1 MYLLNYDFYDLHA
14 LITFFRNNTA
24 GFSRYKS
31 SIEQIVQYIKA
42 PAANGIEPNTIR
54 KILRPYFDD
63 NDDALSWVLVNNAY
77 TANISIIKTE
87 AYYLILSSVFEE
99 MIKFYSNEQRLYLL
113 CDASYNIPL
122 ILADIIKPE
131 KAIKEMVSD
140 YRKQY
145 NKNFL
150 VNELKSI

>member
-14 LITFFRNNTA
+14 LITFFRSNTA

-42 PAANGIEPNTIR
+42 PVVSGIEPNTIR
-54 KILRPYFDD
+54 KILRPYFKDKD
-63 NDDALSWVLVNNAY
+63 EALSWVLVNNAY
-77 TANISIIKTE
+77 TANIFIIKAA
-87 AYYLILSSVFEE
+87 AYYDILVSVFEE
-99 MIKFYSNEQRLYLL
+99 MLMFYSDEQRLYLL
-113 CDASYNIPL
+113 CDASHNIPL
-122 ILADIIKPE
+122 ILVDVKKPE

>member
-14 LITFFRNNTA
+14 LITFFRSNTA
-24 GFSRYKS
+24 RFSDYKAS
-31 SIEQIVQYIKA
+31 VEQIVQYMKA
-42 PAANGIEPNTIR
+42 PAVSGIEPNTVR

-63 NDDALSWVLVNNAY
+63 NDNALSWVLVNNAY
-77 TANISIIKTE
+77 TANISIIKSE
-87 AYYLILSSVFEE
+87 AYYSILLAVFEE
-99 MIKFYSNEQRLYLL
+99 MTAIYSDEQRLYLL
-113 CDASYNIPL
+113 CDASHNIPV
-122 ILADIIKPE
+122 ILADVKKPE
-131 KAIKEMVSD
+131 KAIKEMVRD

>member
-24 GFSRYKS
+24 RFSDYKAS
-31 SIEQIVQYIKA
+31 VEQIVQYMKA

-54 KILRPYFDD
+54 KILRPYFKD
-63 NDDALSWVLVNNAY
+63 NDEALSWVLVNNEY
-77 TANISIIKTE
+77 TANISIIKME
-87 AYYLILSSVFEE
+87 AYYLILSAAFEE
-99 MIKFYSNEQRLYLL
+99 MLKFYSNEQRLYLL
-113 CDASYNIPL
+113 CDASHNIPL
-122 ILADIIKPE
+122 ILADIKKPE
-131 KAIKEMVSD
+131 KAIKEMIRD

-145 NKNFL
+145 NKFFL